1 MNPERNKIKVSD
13 DLKRKIL
20 QAARDMRKNSTS
32 SESLL
37 WQELR
42 GKQLNGIKFRRQ
54 QPIGPFV
61 VDFYAPSL
69 RLVIEI
75 DGAVHQQQQEEDRT
89 RQMILESL
97 DLTILRFSASQVE
110 TEIASVLTTITLIA
124 EEIVNSADTQSETSS
139 PTPSP
144 INGEGKE
151 GFCTPLR
158 SSERGQG

>member
-20 QAARDMRKNSTS
+20 QAARDMCKNSTP
-32 SESLL
+32 SEALL

-75 DGAVHQQQQEEDRT
+75 DGPIHQQQQEGDQT

-97 DLTILRFSASQVE
+97 DLNILRFGASQVE
-110 TEIASVLTTITLIA
+110 TEIDSVLTTITLRA
-124 EEIVNSADTQSETSS
+124 EEIVNSTDT
-139 PTPSP
+139 
-144 INGEGKE
+144 
-151 GFCTPLR
+151 
-158 SSERGQG
+158 